1 MEPTTNRLLIKLGI
15 ERHSVKKDLF
25 QFFIPFFS
33 IFLIGLTLCQAYGEG
48 ITGIWGVLWGLIT
61 RPQSIVETPVHRAI
75 GLFQFVCGLSLMIIS
90 QATLWKNYS
99 GLVVIKIDHKLIT
112 NGIYRYTRN
121 PIYLGLFV
129 GIIGLSVFAASYPSF
144 LVMLI
149 LIPITLNRVRLEEQ
163 LLAEK
168 FKDEYLK
175 YMQKTKKLIPFIY

>member
-1 MEPTTNRLLIKLGI
+1 
-15 ERHSVKKDLF
+15 
-25 QFFIPFFS
+25 
-33 IFLIGLTLCQAYGEG
+33 
-48 ITGIWGVLWGLIT
+48 
-61 RPQSIVETPVHRAI
+61 
-75 GLFQFVCGLSLMIIS
+75 MIIS

-99 GLVVIKIDHKLIT
+99 GLVVIKKDHKLIT

-129 GIIGLSVFAASYPSF
+129 CIIGFSVYAASYSSF

-163 LLAEK
+163 LLADK